1 MEKAVEKVKNENIG
15 ERNIC
20 LLFVGEDQH
29 STYIHTYIHTYMR
42 VHSGVP
48 VFFPNF
54 YGRLETNIV
63 SV

>member
-1 MEKAVEKVKNENIG
+1 MEKVKTKTLGKETFAFV
-15 ERNIC
+15 
-20 LLFVGEDQH
+20 LFVGEDQH

>member
-1 MEKAVEKVKNENIG
+1 MGNGTFAFV
-15 ERNIC
+15 
-20 LLFVGEDQH
+20 LFVGEDQH